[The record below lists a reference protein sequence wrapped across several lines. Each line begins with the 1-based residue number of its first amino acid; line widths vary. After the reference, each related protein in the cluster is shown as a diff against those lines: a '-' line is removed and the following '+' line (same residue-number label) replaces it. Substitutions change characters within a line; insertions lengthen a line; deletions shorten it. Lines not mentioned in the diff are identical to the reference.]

1 MRPDS
6 IITAMAR
13 HAVECRNPLHDPL
26 AEAALMNCR
35 RTLMSCLTLAC
46 FACIT
51 CAAAPDSSAL
61 NSAQVTSSSV
71 YTNDATPQQF
81 ARLQEK
87 LAITQRILAAVR
99 ADALAKGAS
108 ADWRVALASVLYGLP
123 NESLRRIEPTVSS
136 VDQAHAAASR
146 EVEATLAAGAKSL
159 GDASRY
165 L

>member
-6 IITAMAR
+6 IITAMAH
-13 HAVECRNPLHDPL
+13 HAVERRNPLHDPL
-26 AEAALMNCR
+26 AEAPLMNCR
-35 RTLMSCLTLAC
+35 RTLMTCLTLAC

-61 NSAQVTSSSV
+61 NNAQVTSSM

-87 LAITQRILAAVR
+87 LAITQRILATVR

-108 ADWRVALASVLYGLP
+108 ADWRVGLASVLYGLP

-136 VDQAHAAASR
+136 VDRAHAAASR
-146 EVEATLAAGAKSL
+146 EVEATLAASAKSL
-159 GDASRY
+159 GGASRY